1 MDQPVGNNNIMI
13 RYLSL
18 IVGFTFLLADGA
30 RDLTFEFNYT
40 SSEIQVGADSVGAF
54 NGTIYNISS
63 DTVTIAVV
71 RRINSLPNNWT
82 SSICLGA
89 ICYYVTVDSASTQIA
104 PGDSIACKI
113 LVWISGSGIGTV
125 QLDLFDLSSDEHL
138 LVDVNFYA
146 GLLALNDESSIP
158 NKFLLL
164 PAFPNP
170 FNPTTTI
177 RFEITSYTRQL
188 SGAEIS
194 RNTSLNIY
202 DIRGRVVKTL
212 LSGSINPGYHE
223 IQWNASNYSSGI
235 YFVELVGG
243 KNHQIQKI
251 ILVK

>member
-1 MDQPVGNNNIMI
+1 M
-13 RYLSL
+13 
-18 IVGFTFLLADGA
+18 
-30 RDLTFEFNYT
+30 
-40 SSEIQVGADSVGAF
+40 
-54 NGTIYNISS
+54 
-63 DTVTIAVV
+63 
-71 RRINSLPNNWT
+71 
-82 SSICLGA
+82 
-89 ICYYVTVDSASTQIA
+89 
-104 PGDSIACKI
+104 
-113 LVWISGSGIGTV
+113 
-125 QLDLFDLSSDEHL
+125 LFRS
-138 LVDVNFYA
+138 VNFHA

-177 RFEITSYTRQL
+177 RFEITSYTQQL

-243 KNHQIQKI
+243 KNHQIQKL